1 MKISA
6 GLLRTYNRHFALF
19 LAIFVLLSKQSIEE
33 STSAPP
39 PPPPPSTAVTSEA
52 TVDEGE
58 FDCNVTDAKGN
69 VLDLSM

>member
-39 PPPPPSTAVTSEA
+39 PPPSTAVTSEA